1 MRSEN
6 ISKLL
11 FISAIILTVLIAL
24 NIVLLHAVRRQYA
37 PGISAGVSL
46 FDIVGQTREWF
57 GYVKQ
62 WKNLSTENAKLRDL
76 IANQVSTLATI
87 EALQNEND
95 ILKKAIGLKTRLKR
109 DLLSAGIFNISLGP
123 DGHYALINK
132 GLTDGVTV
140 DQIIVSLNGELIG
153 KINSVFSMSSRVM
166 LITDPA
172 FSVTARVLNG
182 QTSGIIHGALADGM
196 NFNLITQVDVISEE
210 DIIITTGDD
219 TTPAG
224 LVIGVVRNIDN
235 NDTQLFKKISVNPSV
250 QPGQGSVVVIR

>member
-1 MRSEN
+1 
-6 ISKLL
+6 
-11 FISAIILTVLIAL
+11 
-24 NIVLLHAVRRQYA
+24 
-37 PGISAGVSL
+37 
-46 FDIVGQTREWF
+46 
-57 GYVKQ
+57 
-62 WKNLSTENAKLRDL
+62 
-76 IANQVSTLATI
+76 
-87 EALQNEND
+87 
-95 ILKKAIGLKTRLKR
+95 
-109 DLLSAGIFNISLGP
+109 
-123 DGHYALINK
+123 
-132 GLTDGVTV
+132 
-140 DQIIVSLNGELIG
+140 
-153 KINSVFSMSSRVM
+153 VM